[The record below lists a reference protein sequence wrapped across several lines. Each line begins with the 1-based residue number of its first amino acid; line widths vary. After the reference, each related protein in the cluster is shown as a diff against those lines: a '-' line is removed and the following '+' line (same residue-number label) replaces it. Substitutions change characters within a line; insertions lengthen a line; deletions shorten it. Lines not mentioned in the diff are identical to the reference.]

1 MAPPTRVA
9 SILIAVACLA
19 ALASSCAATPL
30 DDYIQRPEPRFSYR
44 DTGLRIGGGG
54 AWDGYIFNVT
64 TLQWLTDRDSSQSIW
79 WHYVALIVPRSVDAS
94 CDLGLLYITGGNSDP
109 TALPTSGDE
118 EVIIVAAVAQRT
130 RCLGAVLYQV
140 PNTPISF
147 PDDPTPGL
155 QRSPDESIAYSWWRF
170 MRDFESG
177 AAPADAA
184 ERILY
189 LPMVKSA
196 VQVLN
201 VVQAVAPSFGV
212 TGVARFLT
220 GGVSKRGWT
229 AWLLAAADKRI
240 VGVVPIVLDAL
251 GVRAFLHRQYRMYGA
266 YTWAMQPYWSMNITA
281 AIDTPAADA
290 LFAICDPLAYSQ
302 RLVMPKFVISS
313 AGDEF
318 QVF

>member
-1 MAPPTRVA
+1 MASV
-9 SILIAVACLA
+9 LIALACLA
-19 ALASSCAATPL
+19 ALTSCSATPL
-30 DDYIQRPEPRFSYR
+30 DDYIQRPEPRFAYR
-44 DTGLRIGGGG
+44 DTGLRIGSGG
-54 AWDGYIFNVT
+54 ASATWDGYIFNVT
-64 TLQWLTDRDSSQSIW
+64 TLQWLTDSDSSQSIW
-79 WHYVALIVPRSVDAS
+79 WHYMALIVPRNVDAS
-94 CDLGLLYITGGNSDP
+94 CDLGTLYITGGNSDP
-109 TALPTSGDE
+109 AALPTSGDE
-118 EVIIVAAVAQRT
+118 EVAIVAAVALRT

-140 PNTPISF
+140 PNTPIAF
-147 PDDPTPGL
+147 PDDPSPGK
-155 QRSPDESIAYSWWRF
+155 QRSPDESIAYTWWRF
-170 MRDFESG
+170 MRDFPAG
-177 AAPADAA
+177 AAPAAA

-201 VVQAVAPSFGV
+201 VIQAVAPTFGV
-212 TGVARFLT
+212 TSVARFLT

-251 GVRAFLHRQYRMYGA
+251 GVRAFLHRQFRMYGA

-290 LFAICDPLAYSQ
+290 LFAIVDPLAYSD
-302 RLVMPKFVISS
+302 RLIMPKLVISS

-318 QVF
+318 QVN